1 MIVGSILFVLLV
13 VLQQPNFLNKITTP
27 LFYYLNPG
35 SNAKN
40 YALLEE
46 KTDRIFL
53 LSMGRLGNILF
64 QYCMLW
70 SLGKRT
76 GRSVFFVT
84 DGEFKDIFPGL
95 TVPILAPTWHMRG
108 VLQGMETLVE
118 RRTSNYEETLPENL
132 PAGDVVI
139 CCYFQSFKNFWPYRG
154 QQRRELI
161 FSNNMRAAADRSLRS
176 AHLEKLGD
184 DMMQFTRFVA
194 VHVRRGDLISS
205 FNYNRGYRPPEPS
218 YFYKAMAMFRHKF
231 LERVLFIVASDDPLW
246 TQEHLQLEDTYV
258 STGRSAAEDM
268 ALLAACNDTIFSM
281 GTFGW
286 WAAFLTPGLKVYFLD
301 ALETGSDI
309 AWHYPLSDTFPPD
322 WIALGN

>member
-194 VHVRRGDLISS
+194 VHVRRGGP
-205 FNYNRGYRPPEPS
+205 YQ
-218 YFYKAMAMFRHKF
+218 
-231 LERVLFIVASDDPLW
+231 FI
-246 TQEHLQLEDTYV
+246 
-258 STGRSAAEDM
+258 
-268 ALLAACNDTIFSM
+268 
-281 GTFGW
+281 
-286 WAAFLTPGLKVYFLD
+286 
-301 ALETGSDI
+301 
-309 AWHYPLSDTFPPD
+309 
-322 WIALGN
+322 